1 MSDSDVK
8 PSSQE
13 VYITISKLSSP
24 NEEFNWDTWAFAMCM
39 MLRGKN
45 LKYGVEGG
53 FKEGYNGN
61 TNVIPKATSKADNRL
76 VSSIITSRVHEE
88 NFVMILPHQDR
99 ARRMWRALSAS
110 HQNNT
115 AGGRYMH
122 LRSMMTTRAGN
133 DEEVSKLIGSMDFLW
148 QLLLN
153 VCPDGT
159 VSVDDLYVSLL
170 ISALP
175 ESWTLVTTPLELQAT
190 FTPAELKNVLRGH
203 IIKLK
208 NCEASSSTITST
220 ALSTST
226 SAKKSQNNTSAPRQ
240 ECDYCKRKGHLSAS
254 CHRKLLD
261 DQRREIDA
269 LEQSIKG
276 SKYSK
281 SAKVAQLSDLDSDSS
296 IDEVK
301 KVKKTA
307 NSSRVKFAKLAKR
320 MKNTSTTDNFV
331 YNADTGC
338 TDTLVKSSASLES
351 TAKIAP
357 MPV

>member
-133 DEEVSKLIGSMDFLW
+133 DEEVSKLIGSMDFL
-148 QLLLN
+148 
-153 VCPDGT
+153 
-159 VSVDDLYVSLL
+159 
-170 ISALP
+170 
-175 ESWTLVTTPLELQAT
+175 
-190 FTPAELKNVLRGH
+190 
-203 IIKLK
+203 
-208 NCEASSSTITST
+208 
-220 ALSTST
+220 
-226 SAKKSQNNTSAPRQ
+226 
-240 ECDYCKRKGHLSAS
+240 
-254 CHRKLLD
+254 
-261 DQRREIDA
+261 
-269 LEQSIKG
+269 
-276 SKYSK
+276 
-281 SAKVAQLSDLDSDSS
+281 
-296 IDEVK
+296 
-301 KVKKTA
+301 
-307 NSSRVKFAKLAKR
+307 
-320 MKNTSTTDNFV
+320 
-331 YNADTGC
+331 
-338 TDTLVKSSASLES
+338 
-351 TAKIAP
+351 
-357 MPV
+357 